1 MRVADLSRAELE
13 ELAEAAMI
21 AFWRVVAERYP
32 EIRTGDF
39 PPDAEHEFASAAELA
54 IRRWL
59 DFNPPARADHEGRL
73 LTDPDFAAAERRRAR
88 ERGRLYS
95 EDQARMARERHAE
108 RGLSERGEFL
118 RRWYAGE
125 TGWPR

>member
-1 MRVADLSRAELE
+1 MEINLRELE

-39 PPDAEHEFASAAELA
+39 PPEAEHEFASAAELA

-88 ERGRLYS
+88 ERLG
-95 EDQARMARERHAE
+95 E